1 MKMKY
6 NLNLMA
12 ILLVAGCFSACDS
25 LLDMA
30 PEDTLSPDTYFAN
43 ETQLELWTNQFYSQF
58 DAADDAA
65 LTEAEDVVDTNLGT
79 LLMGQRMASNES
91 GWSWTML
98 RKINYYLQN
107 SYHCKSESV
116 RNEYDGVAYF
126 MRAYFYYIK
135 VRRYGDVP
143 WYNQVL
149 DSDDTEYLYQAR
161 DDRGLVM
168 DSIMSDLDKAID
180 MLPTAKDKLHVTK
193 WTALAFKSRAA
204 LYEGTYRKYRNMDN
218 ADKYLKLAAEAAEN
232 FIANSGY
239 KLYTSGA
246 EPYRTLFNSIDC
258 VDQEVI
264 LTRKYGTEA
273 NVMHSIQFNII
284 NQRQGLSKR
293 MMNHYLMAD
302 GSRFTEQEGWETME
316 YVDEVK
322 NRDPRLE
329 QTVLCPGYVQIGNKD
344 ISVNDLTS
352 ITGYRPIKFVN
363 ASAYDG
369 SLKAYTDFPLF
380 RAPEVYLNFAEA
392 KAELGTL
399 TQDDLDKSVNV
410 IRARANMP
418 SLNMVESNANP
429 DALLKEYYPNAT
441 SSSNTGVILEIR
453 RERVVELVMEGFH
466 LWDMFRWK
474 EGQQF
479 TKPFYGMYFPGP
491 GQYDMDGDGT
501 TDGKNDLLLYTD
513 SKGSFKGTAKKI
525 GSEVILSEGDKG
537 YLWVHSNITVS
548 WDETRDYLWPIPADE
563 RVLTGGVLT
572 QNPGWTDST
581 NFD

>member
-1 MKMKY
+1 
-6 NLNLMA
+6 
-12 ILLVAGCFSACDS
+12 
-25 LLDMA
+25 
-30 PEDTLSPDTYFAN
+30 
-43 ETQLELWTNQFYSQF
+43 
-58 DAADDAA
+58 
-65 LTEAEDVVDTNLGT
+65 
-79 LLMGQRMASNES
+79 
-91 GWSWTML
+91 ML

-107 SYHCKSESV
+107 SYHCSSESV
-116 RNEYDGVAYF
+116 RNQYDGVAYF

-143 WYNQVL
+143 WYSQVL
-149 DSDDTEYLYQAR
+149 NSDDDEYLFQAR

-168 DSIMSDLDKAID
+168 DSIMSDLDKAVN
-180 MLPTAKDKLHVTK
+180 MLPTKKDNLHVTK

-204 LYEGTYRKYRNMDN
+204 LYEGTYRKYRNMAD

-232 FIANSGY
+232 FIDNGGY
-239 KLYTSGA
+239 KLYTTGST
-246 EPYRTLFNSIDC
+246 PYRDMFNSIDV

-264 LTRKYGTEA
+264 LTSKYGTAA

-293 MMNHYLMAD
+293 MMNHYLMSD
-302 GSRFTEQEGWETME
+302 GSRFTEQQSWETME

-322 NRDPRLE
+322 NRDPRLA
-329 QTVLCPGYVQIGNKD
+329 QTVLCPGYVQVGNTE
-344 ISVNDLTS
+344 ISTNELTS

-380 RAPEVYLNFAEA
+380 RAAEVYLNFAEA

-399 TQDDLDKSVNV
+399 TQSDLDKSVNV
-410 IRARANMP
+410 IRARAKMP
-418 SLNMVESNANP
+418 NLNMADANAHP
-429 DALLKEYYPNAT
+429 DALLKEYYPNVT
-441 SSSNTGVILEIR
+441 VSDNTGVILEIR
-453 RERVVELVMEGFH
+453 RERAVELIMEGFH

-479 TKPFYGMYFPGP
+479 TKPFYGCYFPGP
-491 GQYDMDGDGT
+491 GEYDMDGDGVT
-501 TDGKNDLLLYTD
+501 NGKNDLLLYTD

-525 GSEVILSEGDKG
+525 GSEVVLSEGDKG

-548 WDETRDYLWPIPADE
+548 WDEGRDYLWPIPADE
-563 RVLTGGVLT
+563 RVLTGGILT